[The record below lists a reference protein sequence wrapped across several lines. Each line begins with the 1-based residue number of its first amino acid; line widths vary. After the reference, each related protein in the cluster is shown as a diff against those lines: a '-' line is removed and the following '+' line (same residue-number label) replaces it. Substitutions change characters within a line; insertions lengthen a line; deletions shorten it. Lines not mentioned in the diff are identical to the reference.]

1 MLRSA
6 FVVFITGW
14 VAWFWLDKPPSS
26 GRFRLPQ
33 AGDNLLE
40 NFQRAFDMLKAGYA
54 EMAFVYIWPAHY
66 IILSLLGGV
75 IVGMAWQSIG
85 RYFSFH
91 RREYRARKRA
101 IAEAGTQAQKPETKE
116 KGHGD

>member
-6 FVVFITGW
+6 FVVFIAGW
-14 VAWFWLDKPPSS
+14 VAWFWLDKPPAR
-26 GRFRLPQ
+26 GRFRLPE
-33 AGDNLLE
+33 ASDSLLE
-40 NFQRAFDMLKAGYA
+40 NFQRAFDILKAGQA
-54 EMAFVYIWPAHY
+54 ELAFVYIWPAHY
-66 IILSLLGGV
+66 IILSLLGGA
-75 IVGMAWQSIG
+75 IIGLAWQSVA

-101 IAEAGTQAQKPETKE
+101 IAERGTQSPEPEAKE